1 MSKVPTP
8 VLIFKG
14 DSPIHLFRFCVTHS
28 PCYMPCLHLISFHF
42 PNIFSSASVF
52 LEGSNAF
59 LIQPSSVNISHL
71 VDLISNIIHHLGGII
86 LASSFL
92 HNILYIILLSLR
104 TFYYNICVYVF
115 GLLQVLFTL
124 SFSMPHYLT
133 ISFMRTGTKSF

>member
-28 PCYMPCLHLISFHF
+28 PCYMLCLHLIFFHF

-71 VDLISNIIHHLGGII
+71 VDLISNIIHHLGGIR

-92 HNILYIILLSLR
+92 HNILYIILLSLM
-104 TFYYNICVYVF
+104 TFYYKFVYMSLGYCRF
-115 GLLQVLFTL
+115 
-124 SFSMPHYLT
+124 FSPSHFLCPT
-133 ISFMRTGTKSF
+133 I